1 MSEETIEKH
10 RKRRSTSSVIR
21 TNVNKYLHFIHIKLT
36 KVKKKKPDGTNSWQG
51 NGVRDTLMLLVGM
64 STGITTF

>member
-36 KVKKKKPDGTNSWQG
+36 KVKKKKNLMVQ
-51 NGVRDTLMLLVGM
+51 TLGKEMGLEILLCCWWECQLV
-64 STGITTF
+64 